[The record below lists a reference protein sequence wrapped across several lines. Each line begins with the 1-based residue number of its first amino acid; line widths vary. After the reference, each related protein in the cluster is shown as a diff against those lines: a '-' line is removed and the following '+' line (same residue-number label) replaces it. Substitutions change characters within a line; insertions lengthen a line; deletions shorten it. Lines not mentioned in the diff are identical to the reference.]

1 MQFDVFISYAWGGPE
16 NTAHREWVRLLAA
29 HLKQIGFHVGIDSEV
44 DYGEDLTGF
53 MREIEDA
60 KRVLMIVD
68 EGYVERADNY
78 PDSGVGRETMTIGR
92 TTGYPSCSCATR
104 KGFFRN
110 GWKGVI
116 RNTSIS
122 RIAIE
127 TALFPVPSRLMI
139 YGDG

>member
-60 KRVLMIVD
+60 KHV
-68 EGYVERADNY
+68 
-78 PDSGVGRETMTIGR
+78 TIAALLLHR
-92 TTGYPSCSCATR
+92 STLHCYSAPWQTAT
-104 KGFFRN
+104 
-110 GWKGVI
+110 
-116 RNTSIS
+116 
-122 RIAIE
+122 
-127 TALFPVPSRLMI
+127 P
-139 YGDG
+139 